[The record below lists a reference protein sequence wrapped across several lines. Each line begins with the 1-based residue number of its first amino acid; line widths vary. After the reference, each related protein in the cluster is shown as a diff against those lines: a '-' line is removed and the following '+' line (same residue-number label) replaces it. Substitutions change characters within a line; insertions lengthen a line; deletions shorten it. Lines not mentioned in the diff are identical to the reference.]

1 MNKRHWAD
9 LSSTQKAGVGVF
21 LAVDL
26 ALLVTAL
33 WDVRHRADDEIRGDR
48 RLWTGLVFVDV
59 VGPLAYFTI
68 GRKSFGRVSSQCARG
83 DDDTLCAPPV
93 ERRAVS

>member
-9 LSSTQKAGVGVF
+9 LSSTQKAGVGVI

-48 RLWTGLVFVDV
+48 RLWTGLVLIDV

-68 GRKSFGRVSSQCARG
+68 GRKSLGQALVRCSRG
-83 DDDTLCAPPV
+83 GEEPLADIQA
-93 ERRAVS
+93 

>member
-1 MNKRHWAD
+1 MKKRHWAD

-33 WDVRHRADDEIRGDR
+33 WDVRHRSDDEIRGDR
-48 RLWTGLVFVDV
+48 RLWTGLVLIDV

-68 GRKSFGRVSSQCARG
+68 GRKSSGRAFFQCSRG
-83 DDDTLCAPPV
+83 DEDTLCVPPV